1 MLTVIVILLLLV
13 LGYSISR
20 LLKARKELSDQSS
33 SFRKQQQT
41 IRELNII
48 NELTSSL
55 LSSLEMESV
64 IEMLLDRSK
73 ELLKATRS
81 AIILLDENG
90 EIQDFFTSM
99 GPAPGCKIKL
109 TGLLRKVYT
118 DMTPARG
125 DDITSLPGFEGFP
138 EQHPDIG
145 NVIIIPIILRGE
157 VIGELIVTDK
167 IKGERFTSD
176 DEDLLLT
183 IAFHSAFAIEK
194 VILHNEIL
202 KMASTDGL
210 TGLSNH
216 KTFQER
222 LENEIERV
230 KRYDRPF
237 SLLMLDI
244 DYFKDFN
251 DAFGHQTGDEAL
263 KAISVIMT
271 ENIRSVDMAARYGG
285 EEFAII
291 LSETPL
297 EGALQTSERIRYEI
311 ENHKL
316 EANGEE
322 ENITVSIG
330 VATFPEDGSTREE
343 LIEAADKALYFSK
356 RSGRNKVCTY
366 R

>member
-1 MLTVIVILLLLV
+1 MV
-13 LGYSISR
+13 
-20 LLKARKELSDQSS
+20 RKELSDQSS
-33 SFRKQQQT
+33 NLRKQRQT

-99 GPAPGCKIKL
+99 GPAHGCKIKL
-109 TGLLRKVYT
+109 KGLLHKVYT
-118 DMTPARG
+118 EIIPERG
-125 DDITSLPGFEGFP
+125 DDITALPGFEGFP

-167 IKGERFTSD
+167 ANGEKFTSD

-222 LENEIERV
+222 LKNEIERV
-230 KRYDRPF
+230 
-237 SLLMLDI
+237 
-244 DYFKDFN
+244 
-251 DAFGHQTGDEAL
+251 
-263 KAISVIMT
+263 
-271 ENIRSVDMAARYGG
+271 
-285 EEFAII
+285 
-291 LSETPL
+291 
-297 EGALQTSERIRYEI
+297 RYEI

-316 EANGEE
+316 EVNGEE

-343 LIEAADKALYFSK
+343 LIEAADKALYLSK

>member
-1 MLTVIVILLLLV
+1 
-13 LGYSISR
+13 
-20 LLKARKELSDQSS
+20 
-33 SFRKQQQT
+33 
-41 IRELNII
+41 
-48 NELTSSL
+48 
-55 LSSLEMESV
+55 
-64 IEMLLDRSK
+64 
-73 ELLKATRS
+73 
-81 AIILLDENG
+81 
-90 EIQDFFTSM
+90 M
-99 GPAPGCKIKL
+99 GPAPGCKSKL
-109 TGLLRKVYT
+109 TGLLYKVYT

-125 DDITSLPGFEGFP
+125 DDITALEGFKGFP
-138 EQHPDIG
+138 DQHPDVS
-145 NVIIIPIILRGE
+145 NVIIVPIILRGE

-167 IKGERFTSD
+167 MKGERFTSD

-194 VILHNEIL
+194 VMLHNEIL
-202 KMASTDGL
+202 KMASMDGL
-210 TGLSNH
+210 TGLNNH
-216 KTFQER
+216 RTFQER

-251 DAFGHQTGDEAL
+251 DTYGHQVGDDAL
-263 KAISVIMT
+263 KSLSAIMM
-271 ENIRSVDMAARYGG
+271 ENIRNADMAARYGG

-297 EGALQTSERIRYEI
+297 GGALQTAERIRKEI
-311 ENHKL
+311 ENYRFRI
-316 EANGEE
+316 NGKEKH
-322 ENITVSIG
+322 ITVSIG
-330 VATFPEDGSTREE
+330 VASFPDDGSEREK